1 MFLWTPQSG
10 SMDPGRCSQKDQ
22 KVHLINSIGT
32 NCMLKK
38 IMHRKG
44 LTLKLLIP
52 VGMVLFA
59 TIFIWSHYSA
69 GYQKRIL
76 IDKAVSDVDKFCNS
90 VLKLTWFAMLHSP
103 SEDMQDI
110 LKSMSD
116 YNDIEEIRIFNS
128 QGQVRFSNESAELGT
143 FGQKQDIACNI
154 CHSKE
159 PPVMKIDIKDRIRMF
174 ESEEGELKL
183 GVINPIL
190 NAPSCSASDCHYHP
204 ADIKKLGTLDV
215 VVSLKAVKQEIAR
228 SRKMFVW
235 TAVYLFGTLAATICI
250 IVFFRV
256 THPINRLIADTRSIA
271 KGDFAV
277 LKNDS
282 PPGDEIG
289 QLSMAI
295 NDMGMEIH
303 EKQTE
308 LNRQKDI
315 YRHLFEQVPCTITV
329 QNREYEL
336 IEFNQE
342 FARKFN
348 PEYGD
353 YCYAAY
359 KDLDAKCLNCPVEKT
374 FLDGKS
380 HFSEE
385 SGINKD
391 GSIAHW
397 FVKTAPLKDENGN
410 IVAAMEMSLDISRRK
425 KLEEEVRISE
435 KKYQAIFKNIP
446 NPVFILDKDRLTIL
460 DCNDSAL
467 SVYGYG
473 RDELRGKG
481 FDIVFPSSKE
491 FDRIKNNITVCF
503 HERIVNL
510 RKNEDYLYANI
521 WISPADFADKKVLI
535 VTAVDITN
543 SVETEHQLIQ
553 AGKMATLG
561 EMATGVAHELNQ
573 PLSVIKTASGF
584 IARKLGTDQ
593 KIDRAI
599 LKTLSDEIE
608 THVDRASKITN
619 HMRLFG
625 RKSVFK
631 KEAVNIND
639 ILKRAF
645 DIFSQ
650 QLKLRE
656 ISVIWDLSEDLPV
669 LNADPVRLEQVF
681 INMLLNS
688 RDAIVAKFNGSSTP
702 KNDKREIT
710 LSTRTEA
717 DKIRVKIRDT
727 GLGISS
733 SDIDKIFEPFFTTK
747 KIGEGTGLG
756 LSISYG
762 IIKES
767 GGEIFVHNNKD
778 GGVTFIL
785 LFGTQARQDGK
796 HA

>member
-1 MFLWTPQSG
+1 MEKRFLHK
-10 SMDPGRCSQKDQ
+10 R
-22 KVHLINSIGT
+22 
-32 NCMLKK
+32 
-38 IMHRKG
+38 G
-44 LTLKLLIP
+44 LAFKLLIP
-52 VGMVLFA
+52 VGIVLF
-59 TIFIWSHYSA
+59 ISLFVWSYYSA
-69 GYQKRIL
+69 RYQERIL
-76 IDKAVSDVDKFCNS
+76 IDKAVLDVDKFCNS

-110 LKSMSD
+110 LNSMSE
-116 YNDIEEIRIFNS
+116 YNDIEEIRIFNR
-128 QGQVRFSNESAELGT
+128 QGKIRFSNESSELET
-143 FGQKQDIACNI
+143 IGQKQDVACKI
-154 CHSKE
+154 CHNKE
-159 PPVMKIDIKDRIRMF
+159 PPEMKTDIKVRIRMF
-174 ESEEGELKL
+174 ESKDGDLKL

-190 NAPSCSASDCHYHP
+190 NASSCASSDCHYHP
-204 ADIKKLGTLDV
+204 KNIKKLGTLDV
-215 VVSLKAVKQEIAR
+215 VVSLKSVKQEIGQ
-228 SRKMFVW
+228 SKKMFVW
-235 TAVYLFGTLAATICI
+235 TAVYLFATLALTICI

-256 THPINRLIADTRSIA
+256 THPINRLITNTRSIA
-271 KGDFAV
+271 KGKFTALNSD
-277 LKNDS
+277 LPS
-282 PPGDEIG
+282 GDEIG
-289 QLSMAI
+289 QLSYAI

-303 EKQTE
+303 EKQIA

-329 QNREYEL
+329 QNRQYEL

-342 FARKFN
+342 FARRFN

-385 SGINKD
+385 SGVNKD

-425 KLEEEVRISE
+425 KLEEEVKISE

-446 NPVFILDKDRLTIL
+446 NPVFILDRDELTIL
-460 DCNDSAL
+460 DCNDSAV
-467 SVYGYG
+467 SAYGYD
-473 RDELRGKG
+473 RKELKGKG
-481 FDIVFPSSKE
+481 FKILFPSTRE
-491 FDRIKNNITVCF
+491 FERIGNHITLSF
-503 HERIVNL
+503 HERVVNL

-584 IARKLGTDQ
+584 IARKIGTDQ
-593 KIDRAI
+593 DIDRAI
-599 LKTLSDEIE
+599 LKTLSEEIE
-608 THVDRASKITN
+608 RHVDRASKITN

-625 RKSVFK
+625 RKSNFK
-631 KEAVNIND
+631 KESVDIND

-656 ISVIWDLSEDLPV
+656 IQVNFVLAEDLPRIS
-669 LNADPVRLEQVF
+669 ADFVRLEQVF

-688 RDAIVAKFNGSSTP
+688 RDAIVSKFDGINSP
-702 KNDKREIT
+702 KNEKKQIT
-710 LSTRTEA
+710 LTTEVKD
-717 DKIRVKIRDT
+717 DKVRVKIRDT
-727 GLGISS
+727 GIGIASS
-733 SDIDKIFEPFFTTK
+733 CWWSLWCSHRK
-747 KIGEGTGLG
+747 
-756 LSISYG
+756 SI
-762 IIKES
+762 
-767 GGEIFVHNNKD
+767 
-778 GGVTFIL
+778 L
-785 LFGTQARQDGK
+785 R
-796 HA
+796 

>member
-1 MFLWTPQSG
+1 M
-10 SMDPGRCSQKDQ
+10 
-22 KVHLINSIGT
+22 
-32 NCMLKK
+32 KK
-38 IMHRKG
+38 RIIYKMG
-44 LTLKLLIP
+44 LTFKLLVP
-52 VGMVLFA
+52 VGIVLF
-59 TIFIWSHYSA
+59 ISVFIWSHYSVR
-69 GYQKRIL
+69 YQKRVL
-76 IDKAVSDVDKFCNS
+76 VDKAISDVDKFCNS

-103 SEDMQDI
+103 SEDMQEI
-110 LKSMSD
+110 LNSMSE
-116 YNDIEEIRIFNS
+116 YNDIEEIRVFNS
-128 QGQVRFSNESAELGT
+128 KGQIRFSNKSSELGT
-143 FGQKQDIACNI
+143 FGQKQDIACKI
-154 CHSKE
+154 CHSKQSA
-159 PPVMKIDIKDRIRMF
+159 VMKSEIKDRIRMF
-174 ESEEGELKL
+174 ESEDGGLKL

-190 NAPSCSASDCHYHP
+190 NAASCSSSNCHYHP
-204 ADIKKLGTLDV
+204 EDIKKLGTLDV
-215 VVSLKAVKQEIAR
+215 VVSLDAVRQEI
-228 SRKMFVW
+228 SLSKKMSVW
-235 TAVYLFGTLAATICI
+235 TAVFLFSTLTVTICI
-250 IVFFRV
+250 VIFFLV
-256 THPINRLIADTRSIA
+256 THPINQLIKDTKRIA
-271 KGDFAV
+271 KGDFTV
-277 LKNDS
+277 FKNKTTS
-282 PPGDEIG
+282 GDEIG
-289 QLSMAI
+289 QLALAI

-303 EKQTE
+303 ENQVE

-315 YRHLFEQVPCTITV
+315 YRNLFEQVPCTITV
-329 QNREYEL
+329 QNRNYEL

-374 FLDGKS
+374 FMDGKS

-391 GSIAHW
+391 GSITHW

-425 KLEEEVRISE
+425 KLEEKVKSSE

-446 NPVFILDKDRLTIL
+446 NPVFILEKKDLTIT
-460 DCNDSAL
+460 DCNDSVL
-467 SVYGYG
+467 SVYGYS
-473 RDELRGKG
+473 RDELKGKG
-481 FDIVFPSSKE
+481 FDVLFPSAGE
-491 FDRIKNNITVCF
+491 FKRIKDNIASF
-503 HERIVNL
+503 YERVVNL
-510 RKNEDYLYANI
+510 RKNDDHLYVNI
-521 WISPADFADKKVLI
+521 WISPADFVDKKVLI

-593 KIDRAI
+593 EVDLDI
-599 LKTLSDEIE
+599 LKTLSEEIE

-625 RKSVFK
+625 RKSVFQ

-639 ILKRAF
+639 VLKRAF

-656 ISVIWDLSEDLPV
+656 IQVIWELSKGLSHIS
-669 LNADPVRLEQVF
+669 ADSIRLEQVF
-681 INMLLNS
+681 INLLINS
-688 RDAIVAKFNGSSTP
+688 RDAIVAKFAGSNIP
-702 KNDKREIT
+702 ENDKKQIT
-710 LSTRTEA
+710 LSTKLENN
-717 DKIRVKIRDT
+717 KVRVKIRDT
-727 GLGISS
+727 GIGISS

-747 KIGEGTGLG
+747 KVGEGTGLG

-767 GGEIFVHNNKD
+767 GGQIFVHNNKD
-778 GGVTFIL
+778 GGVTFIM
-785 LFGTQARQDGK
+785 LFDK
-796 HA
+796 KD

>member
-1 MFLWTPQSG
+1 MEKR
-10 SMDPGRCSQKDQ
+10 MIHKR
-22 KVHLINSIGT
+22 
-32 NCMLKK
+32 
-38 IMHRKG
+38 G
-44 LTLKLLIP
+44 LAFKLLIP
-52 VGMVLFA
+52 VGMVLFLS
-59 TIFIWSHYSA
+59 IFIWSHFSTR
-69 GYQKRIL
+69 YQERIL

-90 VLKLTWFAMLHSP
+90 VLKLTWLAMLHSP

-110 LKSMSD
+110 LNSMSR
-116 YNDIEEIRIFNS
+116 YNEIEEIRIFNC
-128 QGQVRFSNESAELGT
+128 QGQVRFSNNREEIGRL
-143 FGQKQDIACNI
+143 GQKQDIACNI
-154 CHSKE
+154 CHSQD
-159 PPVMKIDIKDRIRMF
+159 PPVMKTDIKDRIRMF
-174 ESEEGELKL
+174 ESKDGDLKL

-190 NAPSCSASDCHYHP
+190 NGPSCSSSACHYHP
-204 ADIKKLGTLDV
+204 TNIKKLGTLDV
-215 VVSLKAVKQEIAR
+215 VVSLKNVKQEIGL
-228 SRKMFVW
+228 SKKMSAW
-235 TAVYLFGTLAATICI
+235 TAVYLFFTLAITICI
-250 IVFFRV
+250 IIFFRV
-256 THPINRLIADTRSIA
+256 THPINRLITDTRSIA
-271 KGDFAV
+271 TGDFTL
-277 LKNDS
+277 LKSSTDS
-282 PPGDEIG
+282 GDEIG

-295 NDMGMEIH
+295 NDMGSEIH
-303 EKQTE
+303 EKQAE

-329 QNREYEL
+329 QNRKYEL

-342 FARKFN
+342 FARRFN

-374 FLDGKS
+374 FMDGKS

-391 GSIAHW
+391 GTIAHW
-397 FVKTAPLKDENGN
+397 FVKTAPLRDENGN

-425 KLEEEVRISE
+425 KLEEKVRISE
-435 KKYQAIFKNIP
+435 KKYQEIFKNIP
-446 NPVFILDKDRLTIL
+446 NPVFILDKEQLSII
-460 DCNDSAL
+460 DCNDAAL
-467 SVYGYG
+467 SVYGYI
-473 RDELRGKG
+473 REELKGKG
-481 FDIVFPSSKE
+481 FGMLFPSNRE
-491 FDRIKNNITVCF
+491 FERIKNNITLSF
-503 HERIVNL
+503 HERVVNL

-521 WISPADFADKKVLI
+521 WISPADFVDKNVLI

-584 IARKLGTDQ
+584 IARKIGTDQ
-593 KIDRAI
+593 DIDRAI
-599 LKTLSDEIE
+599 LKTLSEEIE

-625 RKSVFK
+625 RKSVFQ
-631 KEAVNIND
+631 KEKIYIND
-639 ILKRAF
+639 VLKRAF

-656 ISVIWDLSEDLPV
+656 IEVIWELSEGLPHIS
-669 LNADPVRLEQVF
+669 ADSVRLEQVF
-681 INMLLNS
+681 INLLLNS
-688 RDAIVAKFNGSSTP
+688 RDAIVAKFDGAKRQ

-710 LSTRTEA
+710 LTTKFE
-717 DKIRVKIRDT
+717 DNKVRVKIRDT
-727 GLGISS
+727 GIGIASA
-733 SDIDKIFEPFFTTK
+733 DIDKIFEPFFTTK
-747 KIGEGTGLG
+747 KVGEGTGLG

-778 GGVTFIL
+778 GGVTFIM
-785 LFGTQARQDGK
+785 LFGTERKTHGKQA
-796 HA
+796 